1 MMDNIQLILTIAIP
15 IYSLVVILLGVWL
28 GHKIT
33 MKAFSHVQPSTKEMT
48 RMASQ
53 GSVTQ
58 EKDWFNE
65 ATEEPPV
72 ELSAE
77 EDAELREK
85 FKKTGL
91 PMELFESY
99 QKTGRHP
106 SDFFGYDTMYN
117 TGVEEEIDKAY
128 DISDLKPREA
138 A

>member
-1 MMDNIQLILTIAIP
+1 MEPMQNILIFAIP
-15 IYSLVVILLGVWL
+15 IYSLVTVLLGVWL

-48 RMASQ
+48 KMANH

-58 EKDWFNE
+58 EKDWFDE
-65 ATEEPPV
+65 ATDEQPPEV
-72 ELSAE
+72 TPE
-77 EDAELREK
+77 EDAALREK
-85 FKKTGL
+85 FKETGL

-117 TGVEEEIDKAY
+117 TGVEEEIDKSY
-128 DISDLKPREA
+128 DISDLKPKEA